1 MRIFPHNL
9 MASGY
14 FLVVIAAYAVMA
26 VWYPIAYIW
35 ATYEDL
41 YGEWMQTFYFVLAFV
56 FSITLA
62 VTRSQQRLFFS
73 LLAAA
78 LFYVVMEEISWGQ
91 RIIGFETPELLMEH
105 NIQQEANLHNLL
117 TGPIDTWIK
126 RALEYFLAAAFV
138 GYGLIYPLL
147 IRSPITW
154 LKQLESRW
162 LPAPPLY
169 LWPYFVVAA
178 YLELDYLDFNEAEVA
193 EVLIGAAMTIFCAH
207 YWFARRRS
215 LDVHRPVDWP
225 PGVSLRLALLL
236 MSVVVLDG
244 ILSVVTTQALYRNP
258 VNKVETHSRLLN
270 GYEKFADRYAGY
282 ERWQKS
288 IDLYLMVHRAE
299 PSRTSVMR
307 RLADI
312 YQKSGNIHGFNKYN
326 QMSLNMLLAMQADNP
341 NKASTHLA
349 LYFTYRQR
357 GLASRAVYHLQQAHV
372 LTKQRYEQN
381 PESAN
386 SAYWLAKT
394 YRELGDWR
402 SASEYFRQAFERE
415 PGTTKYR
422 KAYYAIKQ
430 YMGQG
435 VAQVQDG
442 GNDDE

>member
-1 MRIFPHNL
+1 MRIYPHSL
-9 MASGY
+9 TAYIY
-14 FLVVIAAYAVMA
+14 FLVVVAAYAAMA
-26 VWYPIAYIW
+26 VWYPVAFIW

-62 VTRSQQRLFFS
+62 VTRSRQRLFFS

-126 RALEYFLAAAFV
+126 RSLEYVLASAFV

-236 MSVVVLDG
+236 TGVVALNG
-244 ILSVVTTQALYRNP
+244 ILSAVTTQALYRNP
-258 VNKVETHSRLLN
+258 VNKAETDNRLLN

-282 ERWQKS
+282 YRWQQS
-288 IDLYLMVHRAE
+288 IDLYLLVHRAE
-299 PSRTSVMR
+299 PTRTSVMR
-307 RLADI
+307 RLADV

-326 QMSLNMLLAMQADNP
+326 QMSLNLLLAKQAENP
-341 NKASTHLA
+341 NKASTNLA
-349 LYFTYRQR
+349 LFYTYRQR
-357 GLASRAVYHLQQAHV
+357 GLATKAMYHLQQAHA
-372 LTKQRYEQN
+372 LTKQHYEQN

-386 SAYWLAKT
+386 NAYWLAKT
-394 YRELGDWR
+394 YKALGDTR
-402 SASEYFRQAFERE
+402 SAGEYFRQAFERD
-415 PGTTKYR
+415 PSSTKYR
-422 KAYYAIKQ
+422 KAYYAMQQ
-430 YMGQG
+430 YAGQD
-435 VAQVQDG
+435 AAQDG
-442 GNDDE
+442 DNDNE